1 MRFIPHVALIS
12 CLAGAPLLGVLG
24 CGSTAAPSTTVEDDD
39 TGVTDEDTQAGD
51 GSGDSTACRGLGCQ
65 CHAPADC
72 DSGFCKVGAGG
83 LGVCVACVPSADP
96 AEVCDGQ
103 DNDCDGATAEAS
115 CPGQGGCQVG
125 VCQNKQCTL
134 KKLSDIPCSDGD
146 ACTAGDSCAA
156 GECQASPLVCDDHNV
171 CTTDSCDKIEGCVYL
186 PTDVTCSD
194 GDACSLGDAC
204 QAGVCKGSSIK
215 DCSDANPCTD
225 DSCTHSSG
233 ACLALPNTA
242 TCDDG
247 NPCTVGDGC
256 IGGGCKPGTNVCP
269 P

>member
-1 MRFIPHVALIS
+1 MRSIQPFALTRWA
-12 CLAGAPLLGVLG
+12 AGAFVLAAVA
-24 CGSTAAPSTTVEDDD
+24 CGSNAAPTTVVEEDDTAAVA
-39 TGVTDEDTQAGD
+39 EDTAPGD
-51 GSGDSTACRGLGCQ
+51 ASGDSTTCRSVGCQ
-65 CHAPADC
+65 CHGPSEC
-72 DSGFCKVGAGG
+72 DSGYCKVGASG
-83 LGVCVACVPSADP
+83 LGACVACVPSADP
-96 AEVCDGQ
+96 TEICDGL
-103 DNDCDGATAEAS
+103 DNDCDGATDESS

-146 ACTAGDSCAA
+146 ACTAGDICIA
-156 GECQASPLVCDDHNV
+156 GDCQANAVTCDDHNV
-171 CTTDSCDKIEGCVYL
+171 CTSDSCDKIEGCVYL
-186 PTDVTCSD
+186 PIEATCSD
-194 GDACSLGDAC
+194 GNGCSLGDTC
-204 QAGVCKGSSIK
+204 QAGVCKGTSIK
-215 DCSDANPCTD
+215 DCNDANPCTD

-247 NPCTVGDGC
+247 NSCTVGDGC